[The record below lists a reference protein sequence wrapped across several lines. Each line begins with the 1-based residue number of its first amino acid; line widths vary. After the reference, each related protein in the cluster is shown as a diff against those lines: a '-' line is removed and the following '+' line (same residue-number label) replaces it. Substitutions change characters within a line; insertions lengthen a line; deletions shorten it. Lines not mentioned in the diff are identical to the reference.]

1 MESNRYGWTE
11 KKSFE
16 SFYKD
21 QFIRLYKKVYPF
33 KCLTPYND
41 IITIEEV
48 SAEIDKLIEEMG
60 K

>member
-1 MESNRYGWTE
+1 MENKNYGWTE

-16 SFYKD
+16 TFYKE

-33 KCLTPYND
+33 KCLAPFNNIKTL
-41 IITIEEV
+41 EEV
-48 SAEIDKLIEEMG
+48 SSAMDELIEEMG

>member
-1 MESNRYGWTE
+1 MNTNKYGWTE

-16 SFYKD
+16 SFYKE

-33 KCLTPYND
+33 KCIAPFSN
-41 IITIEEV
+41 IKTIEEV
-48 SAEIDKLIEEMG
+48 SFEIDKLIEEIG